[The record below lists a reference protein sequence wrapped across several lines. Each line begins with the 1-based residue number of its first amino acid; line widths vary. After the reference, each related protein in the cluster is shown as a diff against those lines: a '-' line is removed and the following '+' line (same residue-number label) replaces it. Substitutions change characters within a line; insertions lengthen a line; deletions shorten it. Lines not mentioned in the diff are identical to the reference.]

1 MGFARNALL
10 WISENRKLRQ
20 SLPRYKFIRRAVSRF
35 MPGEELS
42 DAVQAAEKLKEKNIT
57 AILTRLGENVADEAE
72 TREVA
77 DHYLNALPQIQQRR
91 LDAYISI
98 KPTQLGLD
106 LNEDLCFSNLSALVE
121 RAAAFKN
128 WVWIDMEQSGYVDRT
143 LALYKKIRQQYSNVG
158 VCLQSYLYR
167 TAKDLEALLPWS
179 PAIRLVKGAYM
190 EPANIAYPKKAD
202 VDANYFA
209 LAKMLLANV
218 KKNGVSA
225 GIATH
230 DNVLIKKVI
239 AEAEAQGLAKSDY
252 EFQLLYG
259 IQSQEQLRLAG
270 AGYRM
275 RVLISYGSYW
285 FPWYMRRLAE
295 RPANVFFVLKN
306 FLRG

>member
-1 MGFARNALL
+1 MGLARNALL

-20 SLPRYKFIRRAVSRF
+20 TLPRYKFIRRAVSRF

-42 DAVQAAEKLKEKNIT
+42 DAVQAAEKLREKNIT
-57 AILTRLGENVADEAE
+57 TILTRLGENVADEAE
-72 TREVA
+72 TREVI
-77 DHYLNALPQIQQRR
+77 DHYLNALPQIQQRQ

-106 LNEDLCFSNLSALVE
+106 LNEDLCFRNLSALVE
-121 RAAAFKN
+121 RAATFKN

-143 LALYKKIRQQYSNVG
+143 LALYKKIRQQYPNVG
-158 VCLQSYLYR
+158 VCVQSYLYR
-167 TAKDLEALLPWS
+167 TAKDLEELLPLS

-202 VDANYFA
+202 VDANYFT

-218 KKNGVSA
+218 KKNGVTV

-230 DNVLIKKVI
+230 DTVLIKKI
-239 AEAEAQGLAKSDY
+239 QDEAAAQGLGKSDY

-259 IQSQEQLRLAG
+259 IQSGEQLRLAG
-270 AGYRM
+270 EGYRM

-285 FPWYMRRLAE
+285 FPWYVRRLAE

-306 FLRG
+306 MLRR

>member
-1 MGFARNALL
+1 MGLARNALL

-20 SLPRYKFIRRAVSRF
+20 TLPRYQFIRRAVSRF
-35 MPGEELS
+35 MPGEELA
-42 DAVQAAEKLKEKNIT
+42 DAAQAAEKLKEKNIT

-72 TREVA
+72 TKEVT

-106 LNEDLCFSNLSALVE
+106 LNEDLCLRNLTTIVE
-121 RAAAFKN
+121 CAAAFKN

-143 LALYKKIRQQYSNVG
+143 LALYKKIRKNYPNVG
-158 VCLQSYLYR
+158 VCVQSYLYR
-167 TAKDLEALLPWS
+167 TAKDLEALLPLS

-218 KKNGVSA
+218 RKNGVTV

-230 DNVLIKKVI
+230 DKVLIKKI
-239 AEAEAQGLAKSDY
+239 QQEAEAQGLAKSDY

-259 IQSQEQLRLAG
+259 IQSDEQMRLARE
-270 AGYRM
+270 GYRM

-285 FPWYMRRLAE
+285 FPWYVRRLAE
-295 RPANVFFVLKN
+295 RPANVLFILKN
-306 FLRG
+306 LVRS

>member
-1 MGFARNALL
+1 MGLARNALL
-10 WISENRKLRQ
+10 WISENRALRRT
-20 SLPRYKFIRRAVSRF
+20 LPRYKFIRRAVSRF
-35 MPGEELS
+35 MPGEELA
-42 DAVQAAEKLKEKNIT
+42 DAVQAAEKLREKNIT

-72 TREVA
+72 TREVT
-77 DHYLNALPQIQQRR
+77 DHYLDALPQIQQRR
-91 LDAYISI
+91 LDSYISI

-106 LNEDLCFSNLSALVE
+106 LNEDLCWRNLTALVE

-128 WVWIDMEQSGYVDRT
+128 WVWIDMEQSSYVDRT
-143 LALYKKIRQQYSNVG
+143 LALYKKIRRQYSNVG
-158 VCLQSYLYR
+158 VCVQSYLYR
-167 TAKDLEALLPWS
+167 TAKDLEELLPLS

-190 EPANIAYPKKAD
+190 EPANIAYPRKAD
-202 VDANYFA
+202 VDANYFT

-218 KKNGVSA
+218 KNNGVTV

-230 DNVLIKKVI
+230 DTVLIKKI
-239 AEAEAQGLAKSDY
+239 QEEAATQGLDKSDY

-259 IQSQEQLRLAG
+259 IQSEEQLRLARE
-270 AGYRM
+270 GYHM

-306 FLRG
+306 LLRG